1 MIRPT
6 RAGEDNFL
14 ELRFE
19 ISKSG
24 DGFNLSASSTLPYV
38 PFSEQR
44 VTSRFYPPL
53 TPGQTEAALSAVP
66 NTIDEFQRSSQRASP
81 RESMK
86 KLGEILFASLFEGR
100 TAKLYQQALEAAY
113 SSSQGLRIRL
123 SFSEPEL
130 DALPW
135 EFLYDASRGDFTALS
150 VNSPVLRTREPIQ
163 TVDVVTSPL
172 RILIASSELVPMD
185 GDVETK
191 GIIALK
197 DKGAVFE
204 TNVLSQ
210 IGESAFFDRIR
221 HEEFHVLHIIANG
234 RAEYRPAKQGTLYGA
249 SSLQFVGNDGSTS
262 SPSLVDVSRLRYL
275 CSDKPDL
282 RLICLSGDYT
292 DQMAG
297 ELASVCP
304 AVIGWR
310 GVNSNRA
317 YLSFSDGF
325 YSSLLLGLP
334 FETAVTQGRQR
345 IDLDRPGGKEWAMPV
360 CYLQAPHGA
369 FFPNSR
375 RTTSR
380 SSRSEEPIALAQ
392 TTLKDSANTRLWK
405 KLHALLE
412 IEQHNLA
419 AIDDHSAT
427 YPDAVPSI
435 LEEQRTATLQ
445 KISELELQIKELT

>member
-1 MIRPT
+1 
-6 RAGEDNFL
+6 
-14 ELRFE
+14 
-19 ISKSG
+19 
-24 DGFNLSASSTLPYV
+24 
-38 PFSEQR
+38 
-44 VTSRFYPPL
+44 
-53 TPGQTEAALSAVP
+53 
-66 NTIDEFQRSSQRASP
+66 
-81 RESMK
+81 MK
-86 KLGEILFASLFEGR
+86 KLGEILSTSLFEGR
-100 TAKLYQQALEAAY
+100 TAKLYQQALEAAGTN
-113 SSSQGLRIRL
+113 SQGLRIRL
-123 SFSEPEL
+123 SFNDPAL

-135 EFLYDASRGDFTALS
+135 EFLYDGNRGDFTALS
-150 VNSPVLRTREPIQ
+150 VNSPVLRTHEPIQ
-163 TVDVVTSPL
+163 TVDVVTSPV

-185 GDVETK
+185 GDVEIK
-191 GIIALK
+191 GIEDLK

-204 TNVLSQ
+204 TTVLRQ
-210 IGESAFFDRIR
+210 IGATAFFGAIR
-221 HEEFHVLHIIANG
+221 HEQFHVLHIIANG
-234 RAEYRPAKQGTLYGA
+234 RADYMSARQGSLYGA
-249 SSLQFVGNDGSTS
+249 SSLQFVSDNGSTS
-262 SPSLVDVSRLRYL
+262 SPSYVDVSKLRYL
-275 CSDKPDL
+275 CSDKSDL

-292 DQMAG
+292 DQMAS

-334 FETAVTQGRQR
+334 FEVAVTQGRQR

-375 RTTSR
+375 RPTTRGSR
-380 SSRSEEPIALAQ
+380 AEEPNAFQ
-392 TTLKDSANTRLWK
+392 ETTLKDSANTRLWK

-435 LEEQRTATLQ
+435 LEEQRNATLQ